1 MDNCAFDIPVV
12 LFVFRRL
19 DTVKLIMEKL
29 EQIKPRVLY
38 IFSDGP
44 REGKTEEQKK
54 VQEVRKYIKNAVN
67 WECDL
72 HLEYANQNKGCA
84 ANICEGINKVF
95 ETEKSAIIF
104 EDDAVPMIEFF
115 EYCNVLLQ
123 KYEGD
128 KRIQY
133 IAGFNAIGDTNCIKE
148 SYAFSK
154 SAPMSG
160 AIAIWA
166 DRWNECDFSMKD
178 WPKRKKDKSLEKY
191 FYFKELYKQTSNAF
205 EDSYK
210 NINDGWDYQ
219 FQFDQLNK
227 ERFAIVPR
235 GNLARSYGY
244 TEGAFHKQDKR
255 VAKNLIKI
263 MDYTKVRF
271 EFPLTHPDEMK
282 VNEEYDKLRQKL
294 YLCVNGSFVI
304 RHIIYAKRNCKDVAY
319 RFMPKSVWNFFRELV
334 RRVER

>member
-1 MDNCAFDIPVV
+1 MKDYIFDIPVV

-19 DTVKLIMEKL
+19 DTVKLIMEKF
-29 EQIKPRVLY
+29 EQIKPKVLY

-44 REGKTEEQKK
+44 RDGKEEEQKK
-54 VQEVRKYIKNAVN
+54 VQEVRQYIKDAVK

-72 HLEYANQNKGCA
+72 HLEYAEKNKGCA
-84 ANICEGINKVF
+84 TNICDGIDKVF
-95 ETEKSAIIF
+95 ETQESAIIF
-104 EDDAVPMIEFF
+104 EDDAVPMLEFF
-115 EYCNVLLQ
+115 EYCKVLLQ
-123 KYEGD
+123 KYEDD

-133 IAGFNAIGDTNCIKE
+133 IAGFNAVGDTKCIKE
-148 SYAFSK
+148 SYAFSQ

-160 AIAIWA
+160 AIATWA

-178 WPKRKKDKSLEKY
+178 WPRRKKDKSLEKY
-191 FYFKELYKQTSNAF
+191 FYFKELYNETSKAF

-244 TEGAFHKQDKR
+244 TEGAFHEQGER
-255 VAKNLIKI
+255 VAKNLIKV
-263 MDYTKVRF
+263 MDCTKVGF
-271 EFPLTHPDEMK
+271 DFPLTHPNEMN
-282 VNEEYDKLRQKL
+282 VNEEYDKMRQRL
-294 YLCVNGSFVI
+294 YLDVNGNYII
-304 RHIIYAKRNCKDVAY
+304 RHITYAKRKCKEIVY
-319 RFMPKSVWNFFRELV
+319 RFMPKSVWNVIRDLV
-334 RRVER
+334 CRVER